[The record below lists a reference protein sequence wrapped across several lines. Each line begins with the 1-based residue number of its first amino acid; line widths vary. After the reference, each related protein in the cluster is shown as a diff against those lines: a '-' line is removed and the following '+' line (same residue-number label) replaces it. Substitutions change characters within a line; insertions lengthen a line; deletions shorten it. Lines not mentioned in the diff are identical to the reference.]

1 MAKTGSIKVDSA
13 LHEKMKIIAK
23 KNKTNIIEEYEN
35 AIMKYIENQSQK
47 EILVDSQIEQLI
59 NKKMDSIDKHLASFL
74 GKIDKEMSVLY
85 TTETLILQ
93 KMLSVYADTDINT
106 EDLME
111 YLENKSEQTYI
122 RLIRKLRESKKV
134 ND

>member
-1 MAKTGSIKVDSA
+1 MANIRVDDS
-13 LHEKMKIIAK
+13 LHEKMKSLAK
-23 KNKTNIIEEYEN
+23 KNKSNITEEYKK